1 MAEPATIAPPP
12 GVTLQ
17 EQLDLIIDDIDDE
30 IAGKYVFTLRDLLE
44 NSMDYV
50 DSPNVLREIDA
61 VKRDLDDYFER
72 RKSDVAPQTAKF
84 KEDALKSSRVAD
96 KLDEV
101 IKSVTKDLKKPLVV
115 PLVFIRK
122 EDDEEIIFVD
132 KFEATYNDL
141 ITELAKN
148 SMFIADMSI
157 KFEDFRVGRW
167 IFVGSNKNR
176 AIFVS
181 FPVNPAGVLD
191 LAKDQLQI
199 ALDTVRT
206 DIEIASLPAGEEEE
220 RATAKAKK

>member
-1 MAEPATIAPPP
+1 MVEPTAAVTPPP

-30 IAGKYVFTLRDLLE
+30 IAGRYVFTLRDLLE
-44 NSMDYV
+44 NPMDYV

-72 RKSDVAPQTAKF
+72 RKSEVAPQTARF
-84 KEDALKSSRVAD
+84 KEDAMKSSRVAD

-101 IKSVTKDLKKPLVV
+101 IKSVTKELKKPLVI

-122 EDDEEIIFVD
+122 EDDEEVIFID
-132 KFEATYNDL
+132 RFEPTYNDL
-141 ITELAKN
+141 ISELAKN
-148 SMFIADMSI
+148 SMFVADLSI
-157 KFEDFRVGRW
+157 KFEDFKVGRW
-167 IFVGSNKNR
+167 IFVGSSKNR

-191 LAKDQLQI
+191 LAKDQLNI
-199 ALDTVRT
+199 ALDSVRT
-206 DIEIASLPAGEEEE
+206 DLEIASLPAAEEEKP
-220 RATAKAKK
+220 AKAKK